1 MALPFL
7 PGNTFTDPTKRK
19 YHRSQSLGYKNGY
32 ALPARPEVGIGG
44 EPLEV
49 NQLSLSEL
57 DELNNKRPTLTY
69 GQAKQAPPEDFIPAH
84 VAFDKKVLKFN
95 AFFKQTVH
103 ESPSEYFRVRPVI
116 IYYYLEDDSIS
127 VIEPHVE
134 NSGMPQGK
142 LIKRMRLP
150 KNDQGDHWHWKD
162 LNLDIDVTFYGK
174 VFHITDCDE
183 WTSNYM
189 ASEGIEL
196 SAPAQTPTDPY
207 TDSRKEKSA
216 IEAFTTPSTFDKL
229 KQFLDLDRKVLRFYC
244 VWDDRSSMFGEQRP
258 FIIQY
263 YLVDDTVEVRE
274 VHEPNDGRDPFP
286 LFLKRQRLPKDRDN
300 VDSSF
305 RAVVMEL
312 SSHEIKAW
320 YGPTDFGI
328 GKTVFIYNRP
338 FLIYDSDDFTKA
350 YMQHNYGV
358 PMSAPV
364 EVSGPARNLPKM
376 ALPPYNG
383 FGSYED
389 SLQSCLSLVPQPPK
403 KDFIKMLENDHK
415 ILRFE
420 AVMDSVRPE
429 DRGRRFIISY
439 RLADDMI
446 KIFEPPVRN
455 SGIVSG
461 TFLERTRVTKPGSTP
476 ENPQFYGPQD
486 LSIGSVLQVFSHRFV
501 ITDAD
506 DYVLFY
512 LEAHR
517 DDFPGCQA
525 TIDSIRSARMSGMPE
540 KPQTLASQ
548 KGAPMVVQRTPND
561 LKRLLSEVKAQLR
574 KDNYI
579 NFTSLTEAFLQYDR
593 DRSGHIDVE
602 ELKKAC
608 HKQNL
613 PLDDD
618 VMQALIAECGSK
630 DGQISHADFMKFL
643 TWD

>member
-7 PGNTFTDPTKRK
+7 PGNTFTDPTQRK

-49 NQLSLSEL
+49 NQLTLSEL

-95 AFFKQTVH
+95 AFYKQTVH
-103 ESPSEYFRVRPVI
+103 ESPSEYYRVRPVI

-127 VIEPHVE
+127 VIEPHIE

-162 LNLDIDVTFYGK
+162 LNLDIQVTFYGK
-174 VFHITDCDE
+174 VFQITGCDK
-183 WTSNYM
+183 WTAEYM
-189 ASEGIEL
+189 AMEGIEL
-196 SAPAQTPTDPY
+196 NAPAPTPADPH
-207 TDSRKEKSA
+207 TESRKEKSA

-229 KQFLDLDRKVLRFYC
+229 KQFLELDRKVLRFFC

-258 FIIQY
+258 YIIQY

-286 LFLKRQRLPKDRDN
+286 LFLKKQRVPKDRDN

-312 SSHEIKAW
+312 SNHEIKNW
-320 YGPTDFGI
+320 YSPPDFGI
-328 GKTVFIYNRP
+328 GKTVYIYNRP
-338 FLIYDSDDFTKA
+338 FLIYDADAFTKQ
-350 YMQHNYGV
+350 YMEQLGV
-358 PMSAPV
+358 SQ
-364 EVSGPARNLPKM
+364 SGPVQVSMEARKLAKM
-376 ALPPYNG
+376 DLPPYNG

-429 DRGRRFIISY
+429 DKGRRFIISY

-455 SGIVSG
+455 SGIISG

-486 LSIGSVLQVFSHRFV
+486 LTIGSCLEVFSHRFI

-506 DYVLFY
+506 DYVLHY
-512 LEAHR
+512 LEAHKQ
-517 DDFPGCQA
+517 DFPGCDKTIHSIQA
-525 TIDSIRSARMSGMPE
+525 TRSMGLPS
-540 KPQTLASQ
+540 KPLTLASQ
-548 KGAPMVVQRTPND
+548 KGAPMIVKRSPND
-561 LKRLLSEVKAQLR
+561 LKQLLAEVKSQLR

-579 NFTSLTEAFLQYDR
+579 NFTSLTEAFLRYDR
-593 DRSGHIDVE
+593 DRSGNIDVN
-602 ELKKAC
+602 ELKVAC

-618 VMQALIAECGSK
+618 VMQALIEECG
-630 DGQISHADFMKFL
+630 DEYGRISHAEFMKFL